1 MSIDEME
8 QHVRAVGSDIIEAR
22 ILPDEDMWRLQKT
35 PIRRRAG
42 PEEGRSPLNSVTKWD
57 FICI

>member
-1 MSIDEME
+1 MTVDEME
-8 QHVRAVGSDIIEAR
+8 HHVRSVGSDIVEAR

-42 PEEGRSPLNSVTKWD
+42 PEEGRQS
-57 FICI
+57 IQ

>member
-8 QHVRAVGSDIIEAR
+8 RHVRAAGRDIIEAH
-22 ILPDEDMWRLQKT
+22 ILPDDDMWRLQKT

-42 PEEGRSPLNSVTKWD
+42 PEEGRQS
-57 FICI
+57 IQ

>member
-8 QHVRAVGSDIIEAR
+8 QHVRAVGSDIVEAR

-42 PEEGRSPLNSVTKWD
+42 PEEGS
-57 FICI
+57 

>member
-1 MSIDEME
+1 MSVDEME
-8 QHVRAVGSDIIEAR
+8 RHVRAVGSDIIEAR

-42 PEEGRSPLNSVTKWD
+42 PEEGRQS
-57 FICI
+57 IQ